1 MQPTPTPS
9 AACPLGSWDLMG
21 DRLEGPPGTWVWKPH
36 AAVPSPEQGFSFP
49 DTHAAEQLAPGCW
62 LVTLGPP
69 GTLALAVPLLLA
81 PTAGAHTNLGTG
93 LRKDG
98 QIEICFWHQIP
109 SFLLRLG
116 AGEMNKCVNISSYR
130 A

>member
-1 MQPTPTPS
+1 MQLS
-9 AACPLGSWDLMG
+9 LLLSKAS
-21 DRLEGPPGTWVWKPH
+21 RF
-36 AAVPSPEQGFSFP
+36 Q
-49 DTHAAEQLAPGCW
+49 THAAEQLTPGCW
-62 LVTLGPP
+62 LVTLSPP

-81 PTAGAHTNLGTG
+81 PTAGAHTNLGAE